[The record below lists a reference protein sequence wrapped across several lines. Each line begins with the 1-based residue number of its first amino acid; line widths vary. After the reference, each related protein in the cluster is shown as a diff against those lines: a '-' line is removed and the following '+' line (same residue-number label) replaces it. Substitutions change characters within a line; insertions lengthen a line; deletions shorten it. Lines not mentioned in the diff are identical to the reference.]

1 MKKELLS
8 PAGDMESLLEAIHN
22 GADAVYLAMKSFGA
36 RKFAKNFSKEE
47 IIEAI
52 KLCHLYGVRIYV
64 TMNTLVKESEVEDF
78 LEQVKYLH
86 INGVDAIIKQDFG
99 MISLVRKMYP
109 NLEIHA
115 STQANNSSLDTIK
128 MFYEMGVKR
137 VVVSREL
144 TLEEIKQ
151 INFPIE
157 IETFIHGALCI
168 CYSGNCLM
176 SSMIGTRSGNRG
188 ECAGSCRLK
197 YALKDNDKT
206 SPYEY
211 LLSTKELNTSTK
223 FSSLLNSNITSFK
236 IEGRMKSAEYVGF
249 ITKFY
254 RNIIDNKNINL
265 KEETEKLKVLFNRKF
280 TEGNLFKT
288 DNLMNTKSPNHIGI
302 EIGKVLEVTNKYI
315 KIKLTKELNQE
326 DGIRFNESN
335 SGMIVNFLYDKNMNL
350 TNSVKA
356 NDIAYIDNKV
366 DLKRKDTIYK
376 TIDKKLVDSL
386 KKYDLKKIPVKYKVI
401 AKCGS
406 NLFIKI
412 SDGENEIIKEGSPVE
427 KSKTSPITKERIE
440 IQLKKLGNTPFI
452 TNNINIEMDNDIFI
466 SIGEINEIRRYLT
479 NSLIDI
485 RSNYKKDVIEEKVD
499 FKNIEV
505 KKESGMVATCYK
517 ETQLLKCLSMGFI
530 RIYVKDINLYEKY
543 KNHKEVYYYVERNT
557 FNISNNLVEKNL
569 VSEYL
574 IPKKD
579 NLIGNYFLN
588 IYNSY
593 SAYYLLEKGFKNIC
607 LSVELDSNE
616 QIEIIKALKDKFK
629 IDINPEILVYGRCEN
644 MIIKG
649 NILNITNDKY
659 RYSLLDLRKREFK
672 VYFENNKTYIL
683 DSKTQ
688 SVNIKSPSVIKR
700 FDFYDEDDKTIEKIV
715 NELK

>member
-86 INGVDAIIKQDFG
+86 INGADAIIMQDFG

-288 DNLMNTKSPNHIGI
+288 DDLMNTKSPNHIGI

-335 SGMIVNFLYDKNMNL
+335 SGMIVNFLYDKNMKL

-406 NLFIKI
+406 NLSIKI

-452 TNNINIEMDNDIFI
+452 TNDINIEMDNDIFI

-557 FNISNNLVEKNL
+557 FNISNDLVEKNL

-579 NLIGNYFLN
+579 NIIGNYFLN

-593 SAYYLLEKGFKNIC
+593 SAYYLLEKEFKNIC

-616 QIEIIKALKDKFK
+616 QIEIIKALKNKFK

>member
-86 INGVDAIIKQDFG
+86 INGVDAIIMQDFG

-335 SGMIVNFLYDKNMNL
+335 SGMIVNFLYDKNMKL

-406 NLFIKI
+406 NLSIKI

-452 TNNINIEMDNDIFI
+452 TNDINIEMDNDIFI

-579 NLIGNYFLN
+579 NIIGNYFLN

>member
-86 INGVDAIIKQDFG
+86 INGADAIIMQDFG

-280 TEGNLFKT
+280 TEGNLFET
-288 DNLMNTKSPNHIGI
+288 DDLMNTKSPNHIGI

-335 SGMIVNFLYDKNMNL
+335 SGMIVNFLYDKNMKL

-406 NLFIKI
+406 NLSIKI
-412 SDGENEIIKEGSPVE
+412 SDGENEIIKEGSTVE

-579 NLIGNYFLN
+579 NIIGNYFLN

-700 FDFYDEDDKTIEKIV
+700 FNFYDEDDKTIEKIV

>member
-64 TMNTLVKESEVEDF
+64 TMNTLVKESEIEDF

-86 INGVDAIIKQDFG
+86 INGVDAIIMQDFG

-335 SGMIVNFLYDKNMNL
+335 SGMIVNFLYDKNMKL

-366 DLKRKDTIYK
+366 DLKRKDTVYK
-376 TIDKKLVDSL
+376 TIDKKLVENL

-401 AKCGS
+401 AKWGS
-406 NLFIKI
+406 NLSIKI

-588 IYNSY
+588 IYNGY

>member
-86 INGVDAIIKQDFG
+86 INGVDAIIMQDFG

-326 DGIRFNESN
+326 DGIRFNESS
-335 SGMIVNFLYDKNMNL
+335 SGMIVNFLYDKNMKL

-406 NLFIKI
+406 NLSIKI

-557 FNISNNLVEKNL
+557 FNISNDLVEKNL

>member
-86 INGVDAIIKQDFG
+86 INGADAIIMQDFG

-288 DNLMNTKSPNHIGI
+288 DDLMNTKSPNHIGI

-335 SGMIVNFLYDKNMNL
+335 SGMIVNFLYDKNMKL

-406 NLFIKI
+406 NLSIKI
-412 SDGENEIIKEGSPVE
+412 SDGENEIIKEGSPIE

-452 TNNINIEMDNDIFI
+452 TNDINIEMDNDIFI

-579 NLIGNYFLN
+579 NIIGNYFLN

>member
-1 MKKELLS
+1 
-8 PAGDMESLLEAIHN
+8 
-22 GADAVYLAMKSFGA
+22 
-36 RKFAKNFSKEE
+36 
-47 IIEAI
+47 
-52 KLCHLYGVRIYV
+52 
-64 TMNTLVKESEVEDF
+64 
-78 LEQVKYLH
+78 
-86 INGVDAIIKQDFG
+86 
-99 MISLVRKMYP
+99 
-109 NLEIHA
+109 
-115 STQANNSSLDTIK
+115 
-128 MFYEMGVKR
+128 
-137 VVVSREL
+137 
-144 TLEEIKQ
+144 
-151 INFPIE
+151 
-157 IETFIHGALCI
+157 
-168 CYSGNCLM
+168 
-176 SSMIGTRSGNRG
+176 
-188 ECAGSCRLK
+188 
-197 YALKDNDKT
+197 
-206 SPYEY
+206 
-211 LLSTKELNTSTK
+211 
-223 FSSLLNSNITSFK
+223 
-236 IEGRMKSAEYVGF
+236 
-249 ITKFY
+249 
-254 RNIIDNKNINL
+254 
-265 KEETEKLKVLFNRKF
+265 
-280 TEGNLFKT
+280 
-288 DNLMNTKSPNHIGI
+288 
-302 EIGKVLEVTNKYI
+302 
-315 KIKLTKELNQE
+315 
-326 DGIRFNESN
+326 
-335 SGMIVNFLYDKNMNL
+335 
-350 TNSVKA
+350 
-356 NDIAYIDNKV
+356 
-366 DLKRKDTIYK
+366 
-376 TIDKKLVDSL
+376 
-386 KKYDLKKIPVKYKVI
+386 
-401 AKCGS
+401 
-406 NLFIKI
+406 
-412 SDGENEIIKEGSPVE
+412 
-427 KSKTSPITKERIE
+427 
-440 IQLKKLGNTPFI
+440 
-452 TNNINIEMDNDIFI
+452 MDNDIFI

-588 IYNSY
+588 IYNGY

>member
-86 INGVDAIIKQDFG
+86 INGVDAIIMQDFG
-99 MISLVRKMYP
+99 MISLVRKMHP

-326 DGIRFNESN
+326 DGIRFNESS
-335 SGMIVNFLYDKNMNL
+335 SGMIVNFLYDKNMKL

-406 NLFIKI
+406 NLSIKI

>member
-86 INGVDAIIKQDFG
+86 INGVDAIIMQDFG

-288 DNLMNTKSPNHIGI
+288 DDLMNTKSPNHIGI

-335 SGMIVNFLYDKNMNL
+335 SGMIVNFLYDKNMKL

-406 NLFIKI
+406 NLSIKI

-543 KNHKEVYYYVERNT
+543 KNRKEVYYYVERNT
-557 FNISNNLVEKNL
+557 FNISNDLVEKNL

-579 NLIGNYFLN
+579 NIIGNYFLN

-672 VYFENNKTYIL
+672 VYLENNKTYIL

>member
-86 INGVDAIIKQDFG
+86 INGVDAIIMQDFG

-335 SGMIVNFLYDKNMNL
+335 SGMIVNFLYDKNMKL

-406 NLFIKI
+406 NLSIKI
-412 SDGENEIIKEGSPVE
+412 SDGENEIIKEGSPIE

-479 NSLIDI
+479 TSLIDI
-485 RSNYKKDVIEEKVD
+485 RSNSKKDVIEEKVD

>member
-86 INGVDAIIKQDFG
+86 INGVDAIIMQDFG

-335 SGMIVNFLYDKNMNL
+335 SGMIVNFLYDKNMKL

-366 DLKRKDTIYK
+366 DLKRKDTVYK
-376 TIDKKLVDSL
+376 TIDKKLVENL

-401 AKCGS
+401 AKWGS
-406 NLFIKI
+406 NLSIKI

-557 FNISNNLVEKNL
+557 FNISNDLVEKNL

>member
-86 INGVDAIIKQDFG
+86 INGADAIIMQDFG

-288 DNLMNTKSPNHIGI
+288 DDLMNTKSPNHIGI

-335 SGMIVNFLYDKNMNL
+335 SGMIVNFLYDKNMKL

-401 AKCGS
+401 AKFGS
-406 NLFIKI
+406 NLSIKI

-452 TNNINIEMDNDIFI
+452 TNDINIEMDNDIFI

-557 FNISNNLVEKNL
+557 FNISNDLVEKNL

-579 NLIGNYFLN
+579 NIIGNYFLN

-593 SAYYLLEKGFKNIC
+593 SAYYLLEKEFKNIC

-616 QIEIIKALKDKFK
+616 QIEIIKALKNKFK

>member
-86 INGVDAIIKQDFG
+86 INGVDAIIMQDFG

-223 FSSLLNSNITSFK
+223 FSLLLNSNITSFK

-335 SGMIVNFLYDKNMNL
+335 SGMIVNFLYDKNMKL

-376 TIDKKLVDSL
+376 TIDKKLVENL

-406 NLFIKI
+406 NLSIKI
-412 SDGENEIIKEGSPVE
+412 SDGKNEIIKEGSPVE

-557 FNISNNLVEKNL
+557 FNISNDLVEKNL

-579 NLIGNYFLN
+579 NIIGNYFLN

-659 RYSLLDLRKREFK
+659 RYSLLDLRKRKFK

>member
-78 LEQVKYLH
+78 LEQVKFLH
-86 INGVDAIIKQDFG
+86 VNGVDAIIMQDFG

-288 DNLMNTKSPNHIGI
+288 DDLMNTKSPNHIGI

-335 SGMIVNFLYDKNMNL
+335 SGMIVNFLYDKNMKL

-406 NLFIKI
+406 NLSIKI
-412 SDGENEIIKEGSPVE
+412 SDGENEIIKEGTVVE

-543 KNHKEVYYYVERNT
+543 KNRKEVYYYVERNT

-579 NLIGNYFLN
+579 NIIGNYFLN

-616 QIEIIKALKDKFK
+616 QIEIIKALKNKFK

-649 NILNITNDKY
+649 NILNITNDKN

>member
-86 INGVDAIIKQDFG
+86 INGVDAIIMQDFG

-288 DNLMNTKSPNHIGI
+288 DDLMNTKSPNHIGI

-335 SGMIVNFLYDKNMNL
+335 SGMIVNFLYDKNMKL

-406 NLFIKI
+406 NLSIKI

-452 TNNINIEMDNDIFI
+452 TNDINIEMDNDIFI

-579 NLIGNYFLN
+579 NIIGNYFLN

-659 RYSLLDLRKREFK
+659 RYSLLDLRKRDFK

-688 SVNIKSPSVIKR
+688 SVNIKSHSVIKR

>member
-78 LEQVKYLH
+78 LEQVKFLH
-86 INGVDAIIKQDFG
+86 VNGVDAIIMQDFG

-335 SGMIVNFLYDKNMNL
+335 SGMIVNFLYDKNMKL

-406 NLFIKI
+406 NLSIKI

-485 RSNYKKDVIEEKVD
+485 RSNSKKDVIEEKVD

-579 NLIGNYFLN
+579 NIIGNYFLN

-607 LSVELDSNE
+607 LSVELDTNE
-616 QIEIIKALKDKFK
+616 QIEIIKALKNKFK
-629 IDINPEILVYGRCEN
+629 IDINPEVLVYGRCEN

-649 NILNITNDKY
+649 NILNITSDKY

>member
-64 TMNTLVKESEVEDF
+64 TMNTLVKESEVENF

-86 INGVDAIIKQDFG
+86 INGVDAIIMQDFG

-265 KEETEKLKVLFNRKF
+265 KEKTEKLKVLFNRKF

-302 EIGKVLEVTNKYI
+302 EIGKVLEVTNEYI

-335 SGMIVNFLYDKNMNL
+335 SGMIVNFLYDKNMKL

-406 NLFIKI
+406 NLSIKI

>member
-78 LEQVKYLH
+78 LEQVKFLH
-86 INGVDAIIKQDFG
+86 VNGVDAIIMQDFG

-288 DNLMNTKSPNHIGI
+288 DDLMNTKSPNHIGI

-335 SGMIVNFLYDKNMNL
+335 SGMIVNFLYDKNMKL
-350 TNSVKA
+350 TSSVKA

-406 NLFIKI
+406 NLSIKI

-427 KSKTSPITKERIE
+427 NSKTSPITKERIE

-543 KNHKEVYYYVERNT
+543 KNRKEVYYYVERNT

-579 NLIGNYFLN
+579 NIIGNYFLN

-607 LSVELDSNE
+607 LSVELDTNE
-616 QIEIIKALKDKFK
+616 QIEIIKALKNKFK
-629 IDINPEILVYGRCEN
+629 IDINPEVLVYGRCEN

-649 NILNITNDKY
+649 NILNITSDKY

>member
-22 GADAVYLAMKSFGA
+22 KADAVYLAMKSFGA
-36 RKFAKNFSKEE
+36 RKFARNFSKEE
-47 IIEAI
+47 IIQAI

-78 LEQVKYLH
+78 LKQVKFLH
-86 INGVDAIIKQDFG
+86 VNGVDAIIMQDFG

-288 DNLMNTKSPNHIGI
+288 DDLMNTKSPNHIGI

-386 KKYDLKKIPVKYKVI
+386 KKYDLKKIPVEYEVI

-406 NLFIKI
+406 NLSIKI
-412 SDGENEIIKEGSPVE
+412 SDGENEIIKEGSPVQ

-440 IQLKKLGNTPFI
+440 IQLKRLGNTPFI
-452 TNNINIEMDNDIFI
+452 TNDINIEMDNDIFI

-485 RSNYKKDVIEEKVD
+485 RSNSKKDVIEEKID

-517 ETQLLKCLSMGFI
+517 ESQLLKCLSMGFI

-543 KNHKEVYYYVERNT
+543 KSHKEVYYYVERNT
-557 FNISNNLVEKNL
+557 FNISKNLVEKNL

-579 NLIGNYFLN
+579 NIIGNYFLN

-616 QIEIIKALKDKFK
+616 QIEIIKALKNRFN
-629 IDINPEILVYGRCEN
+629 IDINPEVLVYGRCEN

-649 NILNITNDKY
+649 NILNITSDKY

-672 VYFENNKTYIL
+672 VYFENDKTYIL

-688 SVNIKSPSVIKR
+688 SVNINSPSVIKR

>member
-86 INGVDAIIKQDFG
+86 INGVDAIIMQDFG

-128 MFYEMGVKR
+128 IFYEMGVKR

-176 SSMIGTRSGNRG
+176 SSMIETRSGNRG

-288 DNLMNTKSPNHIGI
+288 DDLMNTKSPNHIGI

-335 SGMIVNFLYDKNMNL
+335 SGMIVNFLYDKNMKL

-406 NLFIKI
+406 NLSIKI

-505 KKESGMVATCYK
+505 KKESSMVATCYK

-530 RIYVKDINLYEKY
+530 RIYVKDINLYERY

-579 NLIGNYFLN
+579 NIIGNYFLN

>member
-86 INGVDAIIKQDFG
+86 INGVDAIIMQDFG

-128 MFYEMGVKR
+128 MFYEIGVKR

-326 DGIRFNESN
+326 DGIRFNESS
-335 SGMIVNFLYDKNMNL
+335 SGMIVNFLYDKNMKL

-406 NLFIKI
+406 NLSIKI

-517 ETQLLKCLSMGFI
+517 ETQLQKCLSMGFI

>member
-86 INGVDAIIKQDFG
+86 INGVDAIIMQDFG

-128 MFYEMGVKR
+128 IFYEMGVKR

-176 SSMIGTRSGNRG
+176 SSMIETRSGNRG

-288 DNLMNTKSPNHIGI
+288 DDLMNTKSPNHIGI

-335 SGMIVNFLYDKNMNL
+335 SGMIVNFLYDKNMKL

-406 NLFIKI
+406 NLSIKI

-505 KKESGMVATCYK
+505 KQESSMVATCYK

-530 RIYVKDINLYEKY
+530 RIYVKDINLYERY
-543 KNHKEVYYYVERNT
+543 KNHTEVYYYVERNT

-579 NLIGNYFLN
+579 NIIGNYFLN

>member
-86 INGVDAIIKQDFG
+86 INGVDAIIMQDFG

-288 DNLMNTKSPNHIGI
+288 DDLMNTKSPNHIGI

-335 SGMIVNFLYDKNMNL
+335 SGMIVNFLYDKNMKL

-406 NLFIKI
+406 NLSIKI

-530 RIYVKDINLYEKY
+530 RIYVKDVNLYEKY

-579 NLIGNYFLN
+579 NIIGNYFLN

-593 SAYYLLEKGFKNIC
+593 SVYYLLEKGFKNTC

>member
-78 LEQVKYLH
+78 LEQVKFLH
-86 INGVDAIIKQDFG
+86 VNGVDAIIMQDFG

-288 DNLMNTKSPNHIGI
+288 DDLMNTKSPNHIGI

-335 SGMIVNFLYDKNMNL
+335 SGMIVNFLYDKNMKL

-406 NLFIKI
+406 NLSIKI

-485 RSNYKKDVIEEKVD
+485 RSNSKKDVIEEKVD

-517 ETQLLKCLSMGFI
+517 ESQLLKCLSMGFI

-607 LSVELDSNE
+607 LSVELDTNE
-616 QIEIIKALKDKFK
+616 QIEIIKAFKNKFK
-629 IDINPEILVYGRCEN
+629 IDINPEVLVYGRCEN

-649 NILNITNDKY
+649 NILNITSDKY

>member
-36 RKFAKNFSKEE
+36 RKFARNFSKEE

-78 LEQVKYLH
+78 LEQVKFLH
-86 INGVDAIIKQDFG
+86 VNGVDAIIMQDFG

-197 YALKDNDKT
+197 YVLKDNDKT

-288 DNLMNTKSPNHIGI
+288 DDLMNTKSPNHIGI

-335 SGMIVNFLYDKNMNL
+335 SGMIVNFLYDKNMKL

-406 NLFIKI
+406 NLSIKI

-485 RSNYKKDVIEEKVD
+485 RSNSKKDVIEEKVD

-517 ETQLLKCLSMGFI
+517 ESQLLKCLSMGFI

-607 LSVELDSNE
+607 LSVELDTNE
-616 QIEIIKALKDKFK
+616 QIEIIKAFKNKFK
-629 IDINPEILVYGRCEN
+629 IDINPEVLVYGRCEN

-649 NILNITNDKY
+649 NILNITSDKY

-688 SVNIKSPSVIKR
+688 SVNIKSPSLIKR

>member
-78 LEQVKYLH
+78 LEQVKFLH
-86 INGVDAIIKQDFG
+86 ANGVDAIIMQDFG

-144 TLEEIKQ
+144 TKEEIKQ

-288 DNLMNTKSPNHIGI
+288 DDLMNTKSPNHIGI

-335 SGMIVNFLYDKNMNL
+335 SGMIVNFLYDKNMKL
-350 TNSVKA
+350 TNSIKA

-376 TIDKKLVDSL
+376 TIDKKLVENL

-406 NLFIKI
+406 NLSIKI

-440 IQLKKLGNTPFI
+440 IQLKRLGNTPFI

-485 RSNYKKDVIEEKVD
+485 RSNSKKDVIEEKVD

-505 KKESGMVATCYK
+505 KKESGMVATCYSK
-517 ETQLLKCLSMGFI
+517 AQLLKCLSMGFI

-629 IDINPEILVYGRCEN
+629 IDINPEILVYGKCEN

-688 SVNIKSPSVIKR
+688 SVNINSPSVIKR

>member
-64 TMNTLVKESEVEDF
+64 TMNTLVKESEIEDF

-86 INGVDAIIKQDFG
+86 INGADAIIMQDFG

-288 DNLMNTKSPNHIGI
+288 DDLMNTKSPNHIGI

-335 SGMIVNFLYDKNMNL
+335 SGMIVNFLYDKNMKL

-406 NLFIKI
+406 NLSIKI
-412 SDGENEIIKEGSPVE
+412 SDGENEIIKEGSTVE

-579 NLIGNYFLN
+579 NIIGNYFLN

-688 SVNIKSPSVIKR
+688 SVNIKSHSVIKK

>member
-86 INGVDAIIKQDFG
+86 INGVDAIIMQDFG

-254 RNIIDNKNINL
+254 RNIIDNRNINL
-265 KEETEKLKVLFNRKF
+265 KEEIEKLKVLFNRKF

-288 DNLMNTKSPNHIGI
+288 DDLMNTKSPNHIGI

-335 SGMIVNFLYDKNMNL
+335 SGMIVNFLYDKNMKL

-406 NLFIKI
+406 NLSIKI
-412 SDGENEIIKEGSPVE
+412 SDGENEIIKEGSTVE

-452 TNNINIEMDNDIFI
+452 TNDINIEMDNDIFI

-574 IPKKD
+574 ILKKD
-579 NLIGNYFLN
+579 NIIGNYFLN

>member
-86 INGVDAIIKQDFG
+86 INGVDAIIMQDFG

-137 VVVSREL
+137 VVVSRKL

-335 SGMIVNFLYDKNMNL
+335 SGMIVNFLYDKNMKL

-386 KKYDLKKIPVKYKVI
+386 KKYDLKKIPIKYKVI

-406 NLFIKI
+406 NLSIKI

-485 RSNYKKDVIEEKVD
+485 RSNYKKNVIEEKVD

-530 RIYVKDINLYEKY
+530 KIYVKDINLYEKY

>member
-86 INGVDAIIKQDFG
+86 INGVDAIIMQDFG

-335 SGMIVNFLYDKNMNL
+335 SGMIVNFLYDKNMKL

-406 NLFIKI
+406 NLSIKI

-485 RSNYKKDVIEEKVD
+485 RSNYKKNVIEEKVD

-574 IPKKD
+574 ITKKD

>member
-86 INGVDAIIKQDFG
+86 INGVDAIIMQDFG

-326 DGIRFNESN
+326 DGIRFNESS
-335 SGMIVNFLYDKNMNL
+335 SGMIVNFLYDKNMKL

-406 NLFIKI
+406 NLSIKI

>member
-86 INGVDAIIKQDFG
+86 INGVDAIIMQDFG

-335 SGMIVNFLYDKNMNL
+335 SGMIVNFLYDKNMKL
-350 TNSVKA
+350 TNSAKA

-406 NLFIKI
+406 NLSIKI

>member
-64 TMNTLVKESEVEDF
+64 TMNTLVKESEVEGF

-86 INGVDAIIKQDFG
+86 INGVDAIIMQDFG

-288 DNLMNTKSPNHIGI
+288 DDLMNTKSPNHIGI

-335 SGMIVNFLYDKNMNL
+335 SGMIVNFLYDKNMKL

-376 TIDKKLVDSL
+376 TIDKKLVDFL
-386 KKYDLKKIPVKYKVI
+386 KKYDVKKIPVKYKVI

-406 NLFIKI
+406 NLSIKI
-412 SDGENEIIKEGSPVE
+412 SDGENEIIKEGSTVE

-479 NSLIDI
+479 TSLIDI
-485 RSNYKKDVIEEKVD
+485 RSNSKKDVIEEKVD

-557 FNISNNLVEKNL
+557 FNISNDLVEKNL

-579 NLIGNYFLN
+579 NIIGNYFLN

-616 QIEIIKALKDKFK
+616 QIEIIKALKNKFK

>member
-86 INGVDAIIKQDFG
+86 INGVDAIIMQDFG

-288 DNLMNTKSPNHIGI
+288 DDLMNTKSPNHIGI

-335 SGMIVNFLYDKNMNL
+335 SGMIVNFLYDKNMKL

-406 NLFIKI
+406 NLSIKI

-452 TNNINIEMDNDIFI
+452 TNDINIEMDNDIFI

-485 RSNYKKDVIEEKVD
+485 RSNYKKAVIEEKVD

-579 NLIGNYFLN
+579 NIIGNYFLN

>member
-86 INGVDAIIKQDFG
+86 INGVDAIIMQDFG

-335 SGMIVNFLYDKNMNL
+335 SGMIVNFLYDKNMKL

-406 NLFIKI
+406 NLSIKI
-412 SDGENEIIKEGSPVE
+412 SDGENKIIKEGSPVE

>member
-78 LEQVKYLH
+78 LEQVKFLH
-86 INGVDAIIKQDFG
+86 VNGVDAIIMQDFG

-288 DNLMNTKSPNHIGI
+288 DDLMNTKSPNHIGI

-335 SGMIVNFLYDKNMNL
+335 SGMIVNFLYDKNMKL

-406 NLFIKI
+406 NLSIKI

-616 QIEIIKALKDKFK
+616 QIEIIKALKNKFK

>member
-86 INGVDAIIKQDFG
+86 INGVDAIIMQDFG

-254 RNIIDNKNINL
+254 RNIFDNKNINL

-326 DGIRFNESN
+326 DGIRFNESS
-335 SGMIVNFLYDKNMNL
+335 SGMIVNFLYDKNMKL

>member
-86 INGVDAIIKQDFG
+86 INGVDAIIMQDFG

-288 DNLMNTKSPNHIGI
+288 DDLMNTKSPNHIGI

-335 SGMIVNFLYDKNMNL
+335 SGMIVNFLYDKNMKL

-406 NLFIKI
+406 NLSIKI
-412 SDGENEIIKEGSPVE
+412 SDGENEIIKEGSPIE

-452 TNNINIEMDNDIFI
+452 TNDINIEMDNDIFI

-543 KNHKEVYYYVERNT
+543 KNRKEVYYYVERNT

-579 NLIGNYFLN
+579 NIIGNYFLN

-607 LSVELDSNE
+607 LSVELDTNE
-616 QIEIIKALKDKFK
+616 QIEIIKALKNKFK
-629 IDINPEILVYGRCEN
+629 IDINPEVLVYGRCEN

>member
-1 MKKELLS
+1 M
-8 PAGDMESLLEAIHN
+8 
-22 GADAVYLAMKSFGA
+22 
-36 RKFAKNFSKEE
+36 
-47 IIEAI
+47 
-52 KLCHLYGVRIYV
+52 C
-64 TMNTLVKESEVEDF
+64 
-78 LEQVKYLH
+78 
-86 INGVDAIIKQDFG
+86 
-99 MISLVRKMYP
+99 
-109 NLEIHA
+109 
-115 STQANNSSLDTIK
+115 
-128 MFYEMGVKR
+128 
-137 VVVSREL
+137 
-144 TLEEIKQ
+144 
-151 INFPIE
+151 
-157 IETFIHGALCI
+157 
-168 CYSGNCLM
+168 
-176 SSMIGTRSGNRG
+176 
-188 ECAGSCRLK
+188 
-197 YALKDNDKT
+197 
-206 SPYEY
+206 
-211 LLSTKELNTSTK
+211 
-223 FSSLLNSNITSFK
+223 
-236 IEGRMKSAEYVGF
+236 
-249 ITKFY
+249 
-254 RNIIDNKNINL
+254 
-265 KEETEKLKVLFNRKF
+265 
-280 TEGNLFKT
+280 
-288 DNLMNTKSPNHIGI
+288 
-302 EIGKVLEVTNKYI
+302 
-315 KIKLTKELNQE
+315 
-326 DGIRFNESN
+326 
-335 SGMIVNFLYDKNMNL
+335 
-350 TNSVKA
+350 
-356 NDIAYIDNKV
+356 
-366 DLKRKDTIYK
+366 
-376 TIDKKLVDSL
+376 
-386 KKYDLKKIPVKYKVI
+386 
-401 AKCGS
+401 S
-406 NLFIKI
+406 NLSIKI

-485 RSNYKKDVIEEKVD
+485 RSNYKKNVIEEKVD